1 MIHQTLS
8 DNIKKPREKDWD
20 NLESKYHNESSALPI
35 NDRLESMPPVYAKTA
50 RLIRYGE
57 TRSQGSHQRLE
68 FSVKSISLT
77 LHRDDLYCSSSEE
90 DNASRLCYDICTV
103 CASNLAIGFIKRP
116 KGNTV
121 ASISLDDLSFEDVG
135 DRGRMARGV
144 YIGGNSAPSR
154 APCAFTVVA
163 ASYGNK
169 DTNYPLLAL
178 TVRTTK
184 DEHSV
189 TKTVDVKVNQLSITL
204 LPQSMEDASRYVES
218 PSTISAT
225 LHSHLTRRL
234 VSYVLHSCISS
245 SFISKKWYCPNSGLE
260 DTHTKSVVNNELDKS
275 KVTSGDQGTLRNDTL
290 NIKFVAIHPRLI
302 LLADET
308 NCFSRAVVLRGIAIG
323 NLTKCSEDKKSA
335 YPDELSTLSL
345 TGHVKGLET
354 HVYNNVQVLLKEK
367 TGGNS
372 DEVGIPL
379 IEPVTVSCEVL
390 TASRTRFQTRR
401 DVSVDIEPISTI
413 LSFSD
418 LKLIEAVIWKWLN
431 RKKKKKKECHTH
443 CPPKLEAEH
452 LSPIAAQL
460 NSHFHNQSENS
471 EQDDPLPHR
480 FEVTILTRTVGL
492 ALRKTGQCVIVERST
507 INPNIEPGD
516 IVITINRQNVSTMP
530 LPSIARFVQDLPRP
544 LTIAFERQS
553 APQEGTRQDEVGKA
567 LTSQSSS
574 LDMMSFDLDSPT
586 SEMKSI
592 DADAPEKDI
601 GTRVRHL
608 NLKCTGGRAIGIA
621 FCKGVGDFAVVEDV
635 DLTLLSLSTEQGSVS
650 EPTVPSL
657 LEANLLPL
665 PGAVLLAV
673 DGVVASNFD
682 ETCKLIASHE
692 DCCTNPNAF
701 TMSFVQV
708 DAEAWGHASRFD
720 GKLAVN
726 LTVLDDAGGSHMPVL
741 RAGSHETSVSIVH
754 GPHTPT
760 EYIKVQDSHLLDY
773 MEDVDRDRTTPAPIL
788 IANIQTV
795 FNCDFFNPYIN
806 HWEPIVE
813 SHFLQATIERQPG
826 NSAQAGQC
834 CIVLRDQSTD
844 KVDPTPNEFVCMNVS
859 FPAFAVI
866 LHLVPPTNVH

>member
-35 NDRLESMPPVYAKTA
+35 NDRLETMPPIYAKTA

-77 LHRDDLYCSSSEE
+77 LHRDDMYCSSSVE
-90 DNASRLCYDICTV
+90 DNASRMCYDICTV

-135 DRGRMARGV
+135 DRGRMARGA

-163 ASYGNK
+163 ASYGSK

-178 TVRTTK
+178 TIRTTK
-184 DEHSV
+184 DDHSV

-204 LPQSMEDASRYVES
+204 LPQSMEDASRYVG
-218 PSTISAT
+218 
-225 LHSHLTRRL
+225 SHICKPCHALSSNML
-234 VSYVLHSCISS
+234 VSNVLRSCIPS

-260 DTHTKSVVNNELDKS
+260 GTRTKSVADKELDKS
-275 KVTSGDQGTLRNDTL
+275 KVASGDQRTLRNDTIQ
-290 NIKFVAIHPRLI
+290 IKFVAIHPRLI

-308 NCFSRAVVLRGIAIG
+308 NCFSRAVVLRGIATG
-323 NLTKCSEDKKSA
+323 NLTKSSEDKKSA
-335 YPDELSTLSL
+335 YPDELATLSL

-354 HVYNNVQVLLKEK
+354 HVYNNVQVLLKGK
-367 TGGNS
+367 TGTS
-372 DEVGIPL
+372 DEAGIPL
-379 IEPVTVSCEVL
+379 IEPVTITGELL

-418 LKLIEAVIWKWLN
+418 LNLIEAVIRKWLN
-431 RKKKKKKECHTH
+431 RKKKKKKE
-443 CPPKLEAEH
+443 PPKLEAEH

-460 NSHFHNQSENS
+460 NSHFHSPSENS
-471 EQDDPLPHR
+471 EEDDLLPHR
-480 FEVTILTRTVGL
+480 FEVAILTQTVGL
-492 ALRKTGQCVIVERST
+492 ALRKTGQCVIVESST

-530 LPSIARFVQDLPRP
+530 LPSIARFVQELPRP
-544 LTIAFERQS
+544 LTIVFERQS
-553 APQEGTRQDEVGKA
+553 SPQESAYQDEVGKA
-567 LTSQSSS
+567 LTSQSTS

-586 SEMKSI
+586 SEMKSV
-592 DADAPEKDI
+592 DADAPENGI
-601 GTRVRHL
+601 NTRVRHL
-608 NLKCTGGRAIGIA
+608 NLKCTGGRPIGIS
-621 FCKGVGDFAVVEDV
+621 FCKGVGDFAVIEYV
-635 DLTLLSLSTEQGSVS
+635 DLTLLSLSTEQESVS

-682 ETCKLIASHE
+682 ETCKKIASLE
-692 DCCTNPNAF
+692 ACCADPSAF
-701 TMSFVQV
+701 TMSFVQA
-708 DAEAWGHASRFD
+708 DAEAWGHASRFN
-720 GKLAVN
+720 GKLAVS

-741 RAGSHETSVSIVH
+741 RAGLQETSISIAH
-754 GPHTPT
+754 GAHTPT

-773 MEDVDRDRTTPAPIL
+773 REDVDKDIDRTTRAPIL
-788 IANIQTV
+788 IAEIQTM

-813 SHFLQATIERQPG
+813 SHFLQATIERQAG

-834 CIVLRDQSTD
+834 CVVLRDQSTD
-844 KVDPTPNEFVCMNVS
+844 KVDLTPNEFVCLNVS
-859 FPAFAVI
+859 VTW
-866 LHLVPPTNVH
+866 HLLSSYISMVQPTSVP